1 MTPYHPKKRVG
12 VNSHVKVK
20 GFTLLEV
27 VIYIAIFSI
36 LMSGVLITVYQLLE
50 AGRSNLSAVAVQE
63 EGTFVNRKISW
74 ALAGATDVDVPDP
87 KTLIITR
94 PDLGLSSPIVIK
106 EEDGMMKISRGGA
119 AAVPLTTSELE
130 VHDTNI
136 TMSTGGPS
144 LPTSV
149 RIEYEIAKFPFL
161 FITYLHF

>member
-1 MTPYHPKKRVG
+1 MTPYHFFMNKR
-12 VNSHVKVK
+12 

-27 VIYIAIFSI
+27 VIYIALFSM
-36 LMSGVLITVYQLLE
+36 LMSGVLVTVYQLLE
-50 AGRSNLSAVAVQE
+50 AGRSNMSAVAVQE

-74 ALAGATDVDVPDP
+74 ALAGATDIEVPDP

-94 PDLGLSSPIVIK
+94 PDLGAQSPIEIK

-119 AAVPLTTSELE
+119 TAVPLTTSELE
-130 VHDTNI
+130 VSNTEI
-136 TMSTGGPS
+136 TMSTGGAS

-149 RIEYEIAKFPFL
+149 RMEYEIEGHPFL